1 MAKHEGFMEEIDL
14 DFGAISIDNA
24 TFKGEGYKFY
34 EGLLAQMRQF
44 KESPVKVIQTDVVH
58 NEAIKHIGQEIS
70 KTRSSV
76 EQALRSAN
84 KQLKIKPDDIDS
96 ARDLL
101 SVDGSEA
108 EIAAARLEKYY
119 EFIGAEKIDSG
130 VYADLSHLMEMYFST
145 EAPFE
150 TGKDKKNEFP
160 DAIALLALE
169 GWADENDI
177 NIVAV
182 SQDKGWKNYSED
194 SERIKIVSSLAEAL
208 EKFQP
213 HNKVASVIAHIR
225 GDSLFDGDNHVL
237 EKIEQ
242 AIISSI
248 DGFDIWVEASSY
260 MHFEWEDTSA
270 SYISHALDNDHVG
283 LVKIRVLSINDEAI
297 VLKVG
302 ATVEV
307 EVEASFDFSVRDS
320 IDKDYVGMG
329 GNVCTTTE
337 TYHTDILLTLTGDFS
352 QDFDDIEVTEIEV
365 LETIGHADFGEVEP
379 NWRSEHEDEE
389 L

>member
-1 MAKHEGFMEEIDL
+1 MEEIEL
-14 DFGAISIDNA
+14 DFGAITIDNA

-44 KESPVKVIQTDVVH
+44 KESPVQVLQTDIVH

-70 KTRSSV
+70 KTRSSI
-76 EQALRSAN
+76 EQVLRSAN
-84 KQLKIKPDDIDS
+84 KQLKIKSDVIDN
-96 ARDLL
+96 ARALL
-101 SVDGSEA
+101 SIDGSEA
-108 EIAAARLEKYY
+108 EIAEARLEKYY
-119 EFIGAEKIDSG
+119 EYIGAEKIASEE
-130 VYADLSHLMEMYFST
+130 YADIYKLMEMYFST

-177 NIVAV
+177 NVVAV
-182 SQDKGWKNYSED
+182 SQDKGWKNYSENSD
-194 SERIKIVSSLAEAL
+194 RITLVSSLAEAL

-213 HNKVASVIAHIR
+213 HNKVASIIAHIR
-225 GDSLFDGDNHVL
+225 EDSLLDDNNHVL
-237 EKIEQ
+237 EEIEQ
-242 AIISSI
+242 AIINSI
-248 DGFDIWVEASSY
+248 DGYDIWVEASSY
-260 MHFEWEDTSA
+260 MHFEWDDTSA
-270 SYISHALDNDHVG
+270 SYISHKLDNDQEG
-283 LVKIRVLSINDEAI
+283 LVKVRVVSINDEAI

-337 TYHTDILLTLTGDFS
+337 SYHTDILLTLTGDFS

-379 NWRSEHEDEE
+379 DWRSEYEDEE